1 MGTEQQ
7 NYFSSKKKIAQRDRE
22 PNGAIYM
29 LRCAELHLTETDL
42 DDMTIG
48 MVNDMLIEKM
58 NDQEKYD
65 KKAPAGSMAAFFRG
79 ELNIGE

>member
-1 MGTEQQ
+1 MGYQQ
-7 NYFSSKKKIAQRDRE
+7 QTNFSCKKKIAQRDRE
-22 PNGAIYM
+22 PNGAIFM
-29 LRCAELHLTETDL
+29 LRCAELHLTEADL

-79 ELNIGE
+79 ELKLGE

>member
-1 MGTEQQ
+1 MGIKHKTDI
-7 NYFSSKKKIAQRDRE
+7 SPKKKVAPRDRE
-22 PNGAIYM
+22 PNGAIFM
-29 LRCAELHLTETDL
+29 LRCAELNLTVEDL

-79 ELNIGE
+79 ELNLGE